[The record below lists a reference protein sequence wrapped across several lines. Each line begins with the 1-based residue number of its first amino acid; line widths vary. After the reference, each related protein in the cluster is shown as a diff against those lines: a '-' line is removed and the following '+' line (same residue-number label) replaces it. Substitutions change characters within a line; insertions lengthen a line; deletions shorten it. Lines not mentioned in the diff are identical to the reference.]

1 ILTVT
6 PVVAA
11 GGAAAVEALCPPGKL
26 VITFSFSIQQSLKSL
41 RSYSSCRVDVA
52 QRFPSAAKACKFSSL
67 YRRPQGLLHPV
78 GTQQLRSIPP
88 YLRLASKPDP
98 PWLKSGCM
106 LTTPNCRSSFSPCA
120 PMAHSKRILL
130 PGTPTF
136 EVSPP
141 A

>member
-1 ILTVT
+1 MLTVT

-26 VITFSFSIQQSLKSL
+26 VITFSFSIQQSWKSL

-78 GTQQLRSIPP
+78 GTQQLRSRAMTSITRDHGDSS
-88 YLRLASKPDP
+88 LLAARFQA
-98 PWLKSGCM
+98 
-106 LTTPNCRSSFSPCA
+106 RSTLVE
-120 PMAHSKRILL
+120 I
-130 PGTPTF
+130 
-136 EVSPP
+136 
-141 A
+141 

>member
-1 ILTVT
+1 MLTVT
-6 PVVAA
+6 PVGAD
-11 GGAAAVEALCPPGKL
+11 GGAAAVERLWPPGKL

-52 QRFPSAAKACKFSSL
+52 QRFPSAAEACKFSSL

-106 LTTPNCRSSFSPCA
+106 LTTPNWRSPFSRFA
-120 PMAHSKRILL
+120 PMAPRKAMLW
-130 PGTPTF
+130 PGTAKF
-136 EVSPP
+136 G
-141 A
+141 